1 MPLFVAGAAR
11 LRLLALSMLVSAATA
26 PAFAQLDAQTH
37 KLSRDIFQQLVEIN
51 TTDSVGSTTVAAN
64 AMAHRLLDAGFP
76 KEDVLVLGPNDR
88 KGNLVARLHGTGR
101 AKPILLIGHLDVVEA
116 RRSDWSTDPFQFVE
130 KDGYFYGRGT
140 QDMKESDAVLVTT
153 FIRLKKEGY
162 QPDRD
167 LILALTADEEGGSSN
182 GVDWLLKNHRDL
194 IEAGFVL
201 NSDSGGVDLEHGKPL
216 SFDVEAEEKLYS
228 DYQLAATSPGG
239 HSSLPVPDN
248 PIYHLADALTR
259 LQAYQ
264 FPFEL
269 NPVTRA
275 YFERM
280 TSLESGQIS
289 ADMKGILQNPPDAG
303 AIERLSAIPKYN
315 ATMRTTCVATR
326 LSGGHANNALP
337 QSAEAIVNCRILPGY
352 STEEIRQQLIQ
363 IFNQPRVSV
372 RYVTNAGEVQ
382 DAASDAEAVPP
393 MVLQL
398 EVMQP
403 LEKLVARMWPGIPV
417 IPEMEAGASDG
428 KITSEAGLPT
438 YGLDGI
444 AIDINDV
451 RAHGKDERVA
461 VDSYYQGV
469 EFYYRF
475 AKMLSGGKE
484 E

>member
-1 MPLFVAGAAR
+1 MPLFVAGAGR
-11 LRLLALSMLVSAATA
+11 FRLLALSMLISAATA
-26 PAFAQLDAQTH
+26 PAFAQLDAQTQ

-51 TTDSVGSTTVAAN
+51 TTDSVGSTTIAAN
-64 AMAHRLLDAGFP
+64 AMAQRLLDAGFP
-76 KEDVLVLGPNDR
+76 REDVVVLGPNGR

-101 AKPILLIGHLDVVEA
+101 AKPILFIGHLDVVEA

-153 FIRLKKEGY
+153 FIRLKKEGF

-167 LILALTADEEGGSSN
+167 LILALTADEEGGASN

-194 IEAGFVL
+194 IDAAFVL

-216 SFDVEAEEKLYS
+216 SFDVEAEEKLYG
-228 DYQLAATSPGG
+228 DYQLTATSPGG

-248 PIYHLADALTR
+248 PIYHIADALTR

-269 NPVTRA
+269 NSVTRA

-280 TSLESGQIS
+280 STLESGQTS

-315 ATMRTTCVATR
+315 AAIRTTCVATR

-352 STEEIRQQLIQ
+352 SSEEIRQQLIH
-363 IFNQPRVSV
+363 IFNEPRVSV
-372 RYVTNAGEVQ
+372 RYVNNAGTVQ
-382 DAASDAEAVPP
+382 DTASDVKAVPP
-393 MVLQL
+393 MALQP

-438 YGLDGI
+438 YGLNGI

-461 VDSYYQGV
+461 VDSYYHGV

-475 AKMLSGGKE
+475 VKMLSGGKE
-484 E
+484 

>member
-1 MPLFVAGAAR
+1 MSPLFRSLASC
-11 LRLLALSMLVSAATA
+11 LLLLAASLPAA
-26 PAFAQLDAQTH
+26 AQLDSQTR
-37 KLSRDIFQQLVEIN
+37 KLAHDIFQQLIEIN
-51 TTDSVGSTTVAAN
+51 TTDSVGNTTIAAK
-64 AMAHRLLDAGFP
+64 AMAQRLLNSGFA

-88 KGNLVARLHGTGR
+88 KGNLVARIHGTGS
-101 AKPILLIGHLDVVEA
+101 AKPILFIGHLDVVEA

-153 FIRLKKEGY
+153 FIRLKQEGFK
-162 QPDRD
+162 PERD
-167 LILALTADEEGGSSN
+167 LILALTADEEGGASN
-182 GVDWLLKNHRDL
+182 GVDWLLRNHRDL
-194 IEAGFVL
+194 IDAAFVL
-201 NSDSGGVDLEHGKPL
+201 NSDSGGVDLENGKPL
-216 SFDVEAEEKLYS
+216 SFDVESEEKLYA
-228 DYQLAATSPGG
+228 DYQLTATSPGG

-248 PIYHLADALTR
+248 PVYHIADALTR

-269 NPVTRA
+269 NAVTRA

-280 TSLESGQIS
+280 SSLESGGTS
-289 ADMKGILQNPPDAG
+289 ADMKGVLQNPPDAG

-315 ATMRTTCVATR
+315 AIMRTTCVATR

-337 QSAEAIVNCRILPGY
+337 KSAEAIVNCRILPGH
-352 STEEIRQQLIQ
+352 SAVEIRQQLVHIL
-363 IFNQPRVSV
+363 NEPKVSV

-382 DAASDAEAVPP
+382 DTASDVKAVPP
-393 MVLQL
+393 MVLQP

-438 YGLDGI
+438 DGLNGI

-484 E
+484 

>member
-1 MPLFVAGAAR
+1 MPLVVVGAGR
-11 LRLLALSMLVSAATA
+11 LRLLVFLLVLAAATVSGL
-26 PAFAQLDAQTH
+26 AQLDPQTK
-37 KLSRDIFQQLVEIN
+37 KLSRDIFQQLIEIN
-51 TTDSVGSTTVAAN
+51 TTDSVGSTTVAAK
-64 AMAHRLLDAGFP
+64 AMAQRLLDAGFA

-88 KGNLVARLHGTGR
+88 KGNLVARIHGTGG
-101 AKPILLIGHLDVVEA
+101 AKPILFIGHLDVVEA

-153 FIRLKKEGY
+153 FIRLKQEGFK
-162 QPDRD
+162 PDRD
-167 LILALTADEEGGSSN
+167 LILALTADEEGGASN
-182 GVDWLLKNHRDL
+182 GVDWLLRNHRDL
-194 IEAGFVL
+194 IDAAFVL
-201 NSDSGGVDLEHGKPL
+201 NSDSGGVDLENGKPL
-216 SFDVEAEEKLYS
+216 SFDVEAEEKLYA
-228 DYQLAATSPGG
+228 DYQLTATSPGG

-248 PIYHLADALTR
+248 PVYHIADALTR

-269 NPVTRA
+269 NAVTRA

-280 TSLESGQIS
+280 STLESGRTS
-289 ADMKGILQNPPDAG
+289 ADMKGVLQNPPDAG

-315 ATMRTTCVATR
+315 AIMRTTCVATR

-337 QSAEAIVNCRILPGY
+337 QSAEAIVNCRILPGH
-352 STEEIRQQLIQ
+352 SAVEIRQQLVHIL
-363 IFNQPRVSV
+363 NEPKVSV

-382 DAASDAEAVPP
+382 DTASDVKAVPP
-393 MVLQL
+393 MVLQP

-438 YGLDGI
+438 YGLNGI

-484 E
+484 

>member
-26 PAFAQLDAQTH
+26 PAFAQLDAQTQ
-37 KLSRDIFQQLVEIN
+37 KLSRDIFQQLIEIN
-51 TTDSVGSTTVAAN
+51 TTDSVGSTTVAAK
-64 AMAHRLLDAGFP
+64 AMAQRLLDAGFS
-76 KEDVLVLGPNDR
+76 KEDVVVLGPNGR

-101 AKPILLIGHLDVVEA
+101 AKPILFIGHLDVVEA

-167 LILALTADEEGGSSN
+167 LILALTADEEGGASN

-194 IEAGFVL
+194 IDAAFVL

-216 SFDVEAEEKLYS
+216 SFDVEAEEKLYG
-228 DYQLAATSPGG
+228 DYQLTVASPGG

-248 PIYHLADALTR
+248 PIYHIADALAR

-280 TSLESGQIS
+280 STLESGQTS

-315 ATMRTTCVATR
+315 ALMRTTCVATR

-352 STEEIRQQLIQ
+352 SNEEIRQQLIH
-363 IFNQPRVSV
+363 IFNEPKVSV
-372 RYVTNAGEVQ
+372 GYVTNSGEVQ
-382 DAASDAEAVPP
+382 DTAGDVKAVPP
-393 MVLQL
+393 TALQP

-438 YGLDGI
+438 YGLNGI
-444 AIDINDV
+444 AIDISDV

-469 EFYYRF
+469 EFYYRL
-475 AKMLSGGKE
+475 AKILSGGKE
-484 E
+484 

>member
-1 MPLFVAGAAR
+1 
-11 LRLLALSMLVSAATA
+11 
-26 PAFAQLDAQTH
+26 
-37 KLSRDIFQQLVEIN
+37 
-51 TTDSVGSTTVAAN
+51 
-64 AMAHRLLDAGFP
+64 
-76 KEDVLVLGPNDR
+76 
-88 KGNLVARLHGTGR
+88 
-101 AKPILLIGHLDVVEA
+101 
-116 RRSDWSTDPFQFVE
+116 
-130 KDGYFYGRGT
+130 
-140 QDMKESDAVLVTT
+140 MKESDAVLVTT

-162 QPDRD
+162 RPDRD
-167 LILALTADEEGGSSN
+167 LILALTADEEGGASN
-182 GVDWLLKNHRDL
+182 GVDWLLKNQRDL
-194 IEAGFVL
+194 IDAAFVL

-216 SFDVEAEEKLYS
+216 SFDVEAEEKLYG
-228 DYQLAATSPGG
+228 DYQLTATSPGG

-248 PIYHLADALTR
+248 PIYHIADALTR

-280 TSLESGQIS
+280 STLESGQTS

-352 STEEIRQQLIQ
+352 SSEEIRQQLLH
-363 IFNQPRVSV
+363 IFNEPKVSV
-372 RYVTNAGEVQ
+372 RYVDNAGTVQ
-382 DAASDAEAVPP
+382 DTASDVKAVPP
-393 MVLQL
+393 MALQP

-438 YGLDGI
+438 YGLNGI

-451 RAHGKDERVA
+451 REHGKDERVA
-461 VDSYYQGV
+461 VDSYYPGV
-469 EFYYRF
+469 EFYYRLVR
-475 AKMLSGGKE
+475 MLSGGKE
-484 E
+484 

>member
-1 MPLFVAGAAR
+1 
-11 LRLLALSMLVSAATA
+11 
-26 PAFAQLDAQTH
+26 
-37 KLSRDIFQQLVEIN
+37 
-51 TTDSVGSTTVAAN
+51 
-64 AMAHRLLDAGFP
+64 
-76 KEDVLVLGPNDR
+76 
-88 KGNLVARLHGTGR
+88 
-101 AKPILLIGHLDVVEA
+101 
-116 RRSDWSTDPFQFVE
+116 
-130 KDGYFYGRGT
+130 
-140 QDMKESDAVLVTT
+140 
-153 FIRLKKEGY
+153 
-162 QPDRD
+162 
-167 LILALTADEEGGSSN
+167 
-182 GVDWLLKNHRDL
+182 
-194 IEAGFVL
+194 
-201 NSDSGGVDLEHGKPL
+201 
-216 SFDVEAEEKLYS
+216 
-228 DYQLAATSPGG
+228 
-239 HSSLPVPDN
+239 VPDN
-248 PIYHLADALTR
+248 PIYRIADALTR
-259 LQAYQ
+259 LQAYR

-280 TSLESGQIS
+280 STLEAGQTS

-352 STEEIRQQLIQ
+352 SGEEIRQQLIH
-363 IFNQPRVSV
+363 IFNEPKVSV
-372 RYVTNAGEVQ
+372 RYVTNAGELQ
-382 DAASDAEAVPP
+382 DTASGVKAVPP
-393 MVLQL
+393 TALQP

-438 YGLDGI
+438 YGLNGI

-475 AKMLSGGKE
+475 AKILSGGKE
-484 E
+484 